1 MGEPLKRNVMFF
13 PSMMK
18 VIQLTT
24 LLLLAS
30 FTASLI
36 FSACV
41 SSSRGVEMTAE
52 EKKSAI
58 DATLE
63 WARLAPFS
71 SSAQEF
77 TIRVEGGSF
86 TRSFRA
92 HFKAPKHDIDNWVK
106 QSPGLMSAEPTYAN
120 GKRTYIIRPGGGAN
134 RAQVTIGDDDSVEIY
149 TSWS

>member
-1 MGEPLKRNVMFF
+1 MFF

-18 VIQLTT
+18 VIKLTT

-30 FTASLI
+30 FAVSLI

-41 SSSRGVEMTAE
+41 SSSPGVEMTAE
-52 EKKSAI
+52 EKRSAI

-63 WARLAPFS
+63 WARLAPFP

-77 TIRVEGGSF
+77 MIRAEGGSF

-92 HFKAPKHDIDNWVK
+92 HFKAPRHDIDNWVK
-106 QSPGLMSAEPTYAN
+106 QSPGLMSAEPTYADR
-120 GKRTYIIRPGGGAN
+120 KRTYVIRPGGGAN
-134 RAQVTIGDDDSVEIY
+134 RAEVTIGDDDSIEIY
-149 TSWS
+149 TSWN